1 MSANPN
7 QPSVSGLNRD
17 VIKTGINVPVIGT
30 VSLGAIAIIGALFFL
45 TRRAR
50 NKKKFVTIGV

>member
-17 VIKTGINVPVIGT
+17 IIKTGVNVPLIGP
-30 VSLGAIAIIGALFFL
+30 VSIGAIAIIGALFFIA
-45 TRRAR
+45 RRSR
-50 NKKKFVTIGV
+50 NKKRFITVGV